1 VRVAVSVRVAVGAH
15 VVCALLLLFPGLADA
30 HAALVKAAPAARA
43 VVDTPHRVDLWFNE
57 RLEAAYSSVSVW
69 DAGGT
74 RVDRQD
80 VLVGADDPKRLSV
93 GVAPLRP
100 GSYTVRYRVLSVD
113 GHVIESSFTFTVR
126 TRAGQ

>member
-1 VRVAVSVRVAVGAH
+1 MVATPRAGFLV
-15 VVCALLLLFPGLADA
+15 LFVLFFPAYADA

-43 VVDTPHRVDLWFNE
+43 VVDTPSRVDLWFNE

-69 DAGGT
+69 DAGGA

-80 VLVGADDPKRLSV
+80 VLVATDDPRRLSV
-93 GVAPLRP
+93 GVTPLRP

-113 GHVIESSFTFTVR
+113 GHLIESTFTFTVR
-126 TRAGQ
+126 SRAAR